1 MDQLSVA
8 QLAIYATLSVPTFY
22 ILWKRGVTGL
32 LGWGYLLVFFSL
44 RIVGC
49 AMALSG
55 STSAAIISNIGLS
68 PILLATAGIL
78 HEAQVYLRPELN
90 RKLEWL
96 KVILYHIQVTG
107 GIALLAVG
115 ASQLQSSPHPT
126 AGDRNMAKAGMGILT
141 SAWAVLA
148 IWIIFSCRPFSR
160 LTRMEMDIGNMVR
173 ASPATSHAPQIDH
186 QSLTT
191 SLYAQ
196 LLISTLV
203 SIPILGIRV
212 IYSLVSLVS
221 TKASDPS
228 MAVRVVCTTLPEMI
242 PAIIFCVV
250 GLYTA
255 VRPHTHEVT
264 ERNIHTDSGKS
275 RV

>member
-1 MDQLSVA
+1 MDQLSIA

-22 ILWKRGVTGL
+22 ILWKHGVTGL

-55 STSAAIISNIGLS
+55 NTSAAIISNIGLS
-68 PILLATAGIL
+68 PILLATGGIL

-107 GIALLAVG
+107 GVALLAVG
-115 ASQLQSSPHPT
+115 ASRLQNSPHPT

-141 SAWAVLA
+141 SAWTVLA

-160 LTRMEMDIGNMVR
+160 FSRLEMDIGNM
-173 ASPATSHAPQIDH
+173 
-186 QSLTT
+186 
-191 SLYAQ
+191 

-221 TKASDPS
+221 TKAGGPS
-228 MAVRVVCTTLPEMI
+228 MAVRVVCTSLPEMI

-255 VRPHTHEVT
+255 IRPHKHEVT
-264 ERNIHTDSGKS
+264 ARNIHNDSGKF

>member
-1 MDQLSVA
+1 MDQLSIT
-8 QLAIYATLSVPTFY
+8 QLAIYSTLSVPAFY
-22 ILWKRGVTGL
+22 ILWKHGATGL

-49 AMALSG
+49 AMQLSG

-96 KVILYHIQVTG
+96 KVILYHVQVTG

-115 ASQLQSSPHPT
+115 ASRLQSSPNPT

-141 SAWAVLA
+141 SAWTVLA
-148 IWIIFSCRPFSR
+148 IWIILSCRPFARFSR
-160 LTRMEMDIGNMVR
+160 IEMDIGNM
-173 ASPATSHAPQIDH
+173 
-186 QSLTT
+186 
-191 SLYAQ
+191 

-255 VRPHTHEVT
+255 VRLQTHEVT
-264 ERNIHTDSGKS
+264 GRTIHNDSGKS

>member
-1 MDQLSVA
+1 MDQLSIA
-8 QLAIYATLSVPTFY
+8 QLAIHATLSVPTFY
-22 ILWKRGVTGL
+22 ILWKHGVTGL

-55 STSAAIISNIGLS
+55 NTSAAIISNIGLS
-68 PILLATAGIL
+68 PILLATGGIL
-78 HEAQVYLRPELN
+78 HEAQVYLHPELN

-107 GIALLAVG
+107 GVALLAVG
-115 ASQLQSSPHPT
+115 ASRLQNSPHPT

-141 SAWAVLA
+141 SAWTVLA

-160 LTRMEMDIGNMVR
+160 FSRLEMDIGNM
-173 ASPATSHAPQIDH
+173 
-186 QSLTT
+186 
-191 SLYAQ
+191 

-221 TKASDPS
+221 TKAGDPS
-228 MAVRVVCTTLPEMI
+228 MAVRVVCTSLPEMI

-255 VRPHTHEVT
+255 IRPHKHEVT
-264 ERNIHTDSGKS
+264 ARNIHNDSGKF